1 MNEITNTK
9 QSGRFDEVLLS
20 DCSITSCPHSHTI
33 FELNIVTT
41 NFAELF
47 SSKLVDSNTT
57 TLAMS
62 SNYEDSY
69 TYYYYEDCISVTSNE
84 CATVRLFHIDS
95 YYGTFYIVTWD
106 GNEITNIKQSDGFDK
121 LIFGEYS
128 ITSCPHN
135 HTLLELD
142 SGFRYSPE
150 ELSWDIVD
158 SNNTVLVSRSGYE
171 EKHKYYY
178 YKECIRVLGNE
189 CVALRLYDR

>member
-1 MNEITNTK
+1 MTN
-9 QSGRFDEVLLS
+9 
-20 DCSITSCPHSHTI
+20 
-33 FELNIVTT
+33 
-41 NFAELF
+41 
-47 SSKLVDSNTT
+47 
-57 TLAMS
+57 
-62 SNYEDSY
+62 
-69 TYYYYEDCISVTSNE
+69 NE
-84 CATVRLFHIDS
+84 CATLVLIDKWGTGCTS
-95 YYGTFYIVTWD
+95 YTVTWD

-121 LIFGEYS
+121 VIFGEYS
-128 ITSCPHN
+128 IPSCPHN

-142 SGFRYSPE
+142 SGIRYSPE